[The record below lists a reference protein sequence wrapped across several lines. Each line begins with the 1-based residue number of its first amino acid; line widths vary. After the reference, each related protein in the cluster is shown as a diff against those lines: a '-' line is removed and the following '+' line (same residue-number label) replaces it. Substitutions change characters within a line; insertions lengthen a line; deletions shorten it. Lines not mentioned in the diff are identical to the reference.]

1 MDGYVTIGAKI
12 DTITLDKQIDLL
24 EDKLEG
30 LAEEYE
36 ILEKDEPFEGQAKEL
51 IKLGNEIS
59 TTKNKL
65 ADLKKKRD
73 ELNNANLSNF
83 INNLKQ
89 SNTTLKDIIKNV
101 SKWGIAL
108 LGIRSIY
115 GFIRN
120 AVNQVAQEDQAMQNQ
135 IQYINYAIGTAL
147 KPVLEFILNVVYKIV
162 SGIGGIIKLLTGINI
177 FSKATANN
185 FAKANKSAGSLRKT
199 LAGFDEMNV
208 INESGGVGLLG
219 DINSQLEGVKDLSA
233 EADSMATKIKRWFLG
248 GDTFKEGINNSIAL
262 LKKSFEPIV
271 KWFEVNITNPIKDL
285 WIGFIEFTKPLWQPV
300 EQEFKKTVEKMKE
313 DWNIFTDYLE
323 PRVLQPA
330 RNKFNEFKN
339 DLLKTYAPFFNT
351 IIKWIN
357 DTFGIFGVKLNYI
370 DIKSDNTG
378 DNIKENI
385 GGALDDTKK
394 KADNLSKSK
403 YNINIDNTNLK
414 KSTSWLD
421 DIITRLKNLTNKTWN
436 IITSFTSNG
445 INRGT
450 VNSWLDP
457 LRNTLGK
464 IGIKLPYFAK
474 GGIINMPGRGVPVG
488 NAIAGERGQEGVIPL
503 TDSQQMALLG
513 EAIGKYISLKATIP
527 VYVGNRMV
535 ARELK
540 RINAEDDFAYNR

>member
-1 MDGYVTIGAKI
+1 MDGYVTIGTEL
-12 DTITLDKQIDLL
+12 DTKSFDAQIDYVKSQLEEIEYLL
-24 EDKLEG
+24 EKADAGEEIGKDTQKLE
-30 LAEEYE
+30 AQYE
-36 ILEKDEPFEGQAKEL
+36 ILTEKLRKLVAKKQEL
-51 IKLGNEIS
+51 ESTNLNNFLNDIKDVDKN
-59 TTKNKL
+59 TKNV
-65 ADLKKKRD
+65 
-73 ELNNANLSNF
+73 
-83 INNLKQ
+83 
-89 SNTTLKDIIKNV
+89 IKNI
-101 SKWGIAL
+101 SKWGLAL
-108 LGIRSIY
+108 LGIRTIY

-120 AVNQVAQEDQAMQNQ
+120 AVNQVAQEDQTMQNQ

-219 DINSQLEGVKDLSA
+219 DIDSQLEGIKDLSA

-248 GDTFKEGINNSIAL
+248 GDTFKEGINNSITL

-285 WIGFIEFTKPLWQPV
+285 WLEFIEFTKPLWQPV

-339 DLLKTYAPFFNT
+339 DLIKTFGPFFNI

-357 DTFGIFGVKLNYI
+357 DTFGIFGVRLDYI

-403 YNINIDNTNLK
+403 YNINIDNTKLK

-421 DIITRLKNLTNKTWN
+421 DIITKLKNLTNKTWN

-513 EAIGKYISLKATIP
+513 EAIGKYININATVP
-527 VYVGNRMV
+527 VYVGNRMI
-535 ARELK
+535 AKELK

>member
-1 MDGYVTIGAKI
+1 MDGYVTIGTEL
-12 DTITLDKQIDLL
+12 DTKSFDAQIDYVKSQLEEIEYLL
-24 EDKLEG
+24 ERADAGEEIGKDTQKLE
-30 LAEEYE
+30 AQYE
-36 ILEKDEPFEGQAKEL
+36 ILTEKLRKLVAKKQEL
-51 IKLGNEIS
+51 ESTNLNNFLNDIKDVDKN
-59 TTKNKL
+59 TKNV
-65 ADLKKKRD
+65 
-73 ELNNANLSNF
+73 
-83 INNLKQ
+83 
-89 SNTTLKDIIKNV
+89 IKNI
-101 SKWGIAL
+101 SKWGLAL
-108 LGIRSIY
+108 LGIRTIY

-120 AVNQVAQEDQAMQNQ
+120 AVNQVAQEDQTMQNQ

-162 SGIGGIIKLLTGINI
+162 SGIGGIIKLLTGVNI

-185 FAKANKSAGSLRKT
+185 FAKANKSAGGLRKT

-219 DINSQLEGVKDLSA
+219 NIDSQLKGIKDLSA

-248 GDTFKEGINNSIAL
+248 GDTFKEGINNSITL

-330 RNKFNEFKN
+330 RNKFNEFKE
-339 DLLKTYAPFFNT
+339 DLIKTFGPFFNI

-403 YNINIDNTNLK
+403 YNINIDNTKLK

-421 DIITRLKNLTNKTWN
+421 DIITKLKNLTNKTWN

-488 NAIAGERGQEGVIPL
+488 NAIGGERGQEGVIPL

-513 EAIGKYISLKATIP
+513 EAIGKYININATVP

-535 ARELK
+535 AKELK

>member
-1 MDGYVTIGAKI
+1 MDGYVTIGTDL
-12 DTITLDKQIDLL
+12 DTKSFDAQIDYVKGQLKEIEYLL
-24 EDKLEG
+24 KRADAGEEIGKDTQKLE
-30 LAEEYE
+30 AQYE
-36 ILEKDEPFEGQAKEL
+36 ILTEKLRKLVVKKQELESTNLTNFENQMNNIGK
-51 IKLGNEIS
+51 S
-59 TTKNKL
+59 TSKV
-65 ADLKKKRD
+65 
-73 ELNNANLSNF
+73 
-83 INNLKQ
+83 
-89 SNTTLKDIIKNV
+89 IKNI
-101 SKWGIAL
+101 SKWGLAL

-120 AVNQVAQEDQAMQNQ
+120 AVNQVAQEDQTMQNQ

-248 GDTFKEGINNSIAL
+248 GDTFKEGINNSITL

-285 WIGFIEFTKPLWQPV
+285 WLEFIEFTKPLWQPV

-403 YNINIDNTNLK
+403 YNINIDNTKLK

-421 DIITRLKNLTNKTWN
+421 DIITKLKNLTNKTWN

>member
-1 MDGYVTIGAKI
+1 MDGYVTIGTEL
-12 DTITLDKQIDLL
+12 DTKSFDAQIDYVKSQLEEIEYLL
-24 EDKLEG
+24 ERADAGEEIGKDTQKLE
-30 LAEEYE
+30 AQYE
-36 ILEKDEPFEGQAKEL
+36 ILTEKLQKLVVKKQELESTNLTNFENQMNDIGK
-51 IKLGNEIS
+51 S
-59 TTKNKL
+59 TSK
-65 ADLKKKRD
+65 
-73 ELNNANLSNF
+73 
-83 INNLKQ
+83 
-89 SNTTLKDIIKNV
+89 IIKNI
-101 SKWGIAL
+101 SKWGLAL
-108 LGIRSIY
+108 LGIRTIY

-120 AVNQVAQEDQAMQNQ
+120 AVSQVAQEDQTMQNQ

-219 DINSQLEGVKDLSA
+219 DINSQLEGIKDLSA

-248 GDTFKEGINNSIAL
+248 GDTFKEGINNSITL

-285 WIGFIEFTKPLWQPV
+285 WLEFIEFTKPLWQPV

-339 DLLKTYAPFFNT
+339 DLIKTFGPFFNI

-357 DTFGIFGVKLNYI
+357 DTFGIFGVRLDYI

-403 YNINIDNTNLK
+403 YNINIDNTKLK
-414 KSTSWLD
+414 ASTSWLD
-421 DIITRLKNLTNKTWN
+421 DIITKLKKLTNKTWN

-445 INRGT
+445 INKGT

-474 GGIINMPGRGVPVG
+474 GGIINMPGRGVPIG
-488 NAIAGERGQEGVIPL
+488 GAIAGEAGREAVLPLQNSQVLQEIA
-503 TDSQQMALLG
+503 D
-513 EAIGKYISLKATIP
+513 AIGSRITINANITNTMNGRVIS
-527 VYVGNRMV
+527 
-535 ARELK
+535 RELQK
-540 RINAEDDFAYNR
+540 VQNDSNFAFNR